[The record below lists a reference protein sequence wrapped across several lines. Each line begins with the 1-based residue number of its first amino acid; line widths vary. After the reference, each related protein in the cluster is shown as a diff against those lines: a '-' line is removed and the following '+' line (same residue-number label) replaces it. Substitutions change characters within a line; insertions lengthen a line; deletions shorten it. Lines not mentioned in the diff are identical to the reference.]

1 MNCNDFK
8 EKVVDLFDKDI
19 DMQAQAQ
26 LREHMANCHDCKAYY
41 DELRKTFNILQ
52 PLDTV
57 NIRKTK
63 ITHRLWRY
71 AAAVAIFLFGFV
83 IGWNHLFSTPA
94 VADDAKLTFLQQS
107 IQSVQNVGSFQMEV
121 YARTT
126 QQENFATFDPAMPFV
141 KIDIKLLR
149 QNDFL
154 FYRVEKANGRT
165 VVSDGRNQ
173 YMWIPNVLYLKGS
186 QESDFLEHFAN
197 LIFPERL
204 LTIQKS
210 AIKLSNENKMTQV
223 ESDSTIVLTVDGV
236 EKNSDLRQL
245 FETGKMDD
253 CRLIV
258 ENTFTK
264 NDGLL
269 RFVKLWVIKDGKKI
283 LLLHI
288 DNIRYNVMLNKGE
301 ITRLPTAEW
310 TDITEQRATSSN
322 RLKQLQNETPQ
333 QAAKRILNAIIA
345 DKDSQAAEALIYY
358 KSILPQLIHK
368 LKGCKVSA
376 FETRKDSSYVG
387 VYVFYTLTTPEGN
400 REKRHI
406 AIRKFCLD
414 PHTLSFSSVPR
425 WL

>member
-41 DELRKTFNILQ
+41 DDLRKTFNILQ
-52 PLDTV
+52 PLDTA

-165 VVSDGRNQ
+165 VVSDDRNQ

-210 AIKLSNENKMTQV
+210 AIKLSNEKKMTQV

-236 EKNSDLRQL
+236 ETNSDLRQL

-406 AIRKFCLD
+406 AIRNDNEQHIWIVDGGL
-414 PHTLSFSSVPR
+414 
-425 WL
+425 

>member
-26 LREHMANCHDCKAYY
+26 LREHMANCHDCKVYY
-41 DELRKTFNILQ
+41 DDLRKTFNILQ
-52 PLDTV
+52 PLDTA

-406 AIRKFCLD
+406 AIRNDNEQHIWIVDGGL
-414 PHTLSFSSVPR
+414 
-425 WL
+425 

>member
-52 PLDTV
+52 PLDTA

-71 AAAVAIFLFGFV
+71 AVAVAIFLFGFV

-301 ITRLPTAEW
+301 ITRLPTAKW
-310 TDITEQRATSSN
+310 TDITEQRTTSSN

-406 AIRKFCLD
+406 AIRNDNEQHIWIVDGGL
-414 PHTLSFSSVPR
+414 
-425 WL
+425 

>member
-52 PLDTV
+52 PLDTA

-333 QAAKRILNAIIA
+333 QAAKRIINAIIA

-406 AIRKFCLD
+406 AIRNDNEQHIWIVDGGL
-414 PHTLSFSSVPR
+414 
-425 WL
+425 

>member
-41 DELRKTFNILQ
+41 DDLRKTFNILQ
-52 PLDTV
+52 PLDTA

-71 AAAVAIFLFGFV
+71 AAAVAIFLLGFV

-283 LLLHI
+283 LLLYI

-406 AIRKFCLD
+406 AIRNDNEQHIWIVDGGL
-414 PHTLSFSSVPR
+414 
-425 WL
+425 

>member
-141 KIDIKLLR
+141 KINIKLLR

-333 QAAKRILNAIIA
+333 QAAKRILNAVIA

-406 AIRKFCLD
+406 AIRNDNEQHIWIVDGGL
-414 PHTLSFSSVPR
+414 
-425 WL
+425 

>member
-26 LREHMANCHDCKAYY
+26 LREHMANCHDCKVYY
-41 DELRKTFNILQ
+41 DDLRKTFNILQ
-52 PLDTV
+52 PLDTA

-301 ITRLPTAEW
+301 ITRLPTAKW
-310 TDITEQRATSSN
+310 TDITEQRTTSSN

-406 AIRKFCLD
+406 AIRNDNEQHIWIVDGGL
-414 PHTLSFSSVPR
+414 
-425 WL
+425 

>member
-41 DELRKTFNILQ
+41 DELCKTFNILQ
-52 PLDTV
+52 PLDTS

-165 VVSDGRNQ
+165 VVSDDRNQ

-210 AIKLSNENKMTQV
+210 AIKLSNEKKMTQV

-236 EKNSDLRQL
+236 ETNSDLRQL

-333 QAAKRILNAIIA
+333 QAAKRILNAVIA

-406 AIRKFCLD
+406 AIRNDNEQHIWIVDGGL
-414 PHTLSFSSVPR
+414 
-425 WL
+425 

>member
-41 DELRKTFNILQ
+41 DDLRKTFNILQ
-52 PLDTV
+52 PLDTA

-71 AAAVAIFLFGFV
+71 AAAVAIFLLGFV

-400 REKRHI
+400 REMRHI
-406 AIRKFCLD
+406 AIRNDNEQHIWIVDGGL
-414 PHTLSFSSVPR
+414 
-425 WL
+425 

>member
-210 AIKLSNENKMTQV
+210 AIKLSNENKMMQV

-376 FETRKDSSYVG
+376 FETRKNSSYVG

-406 AIRKFCLD
+406 AIRNDNEQHIWIVDGGL
-414 PHTLSFSSVPR
+414 
-425 WL
+425 

>member
-52 PLDTV
+52 PLDTA

-126 QQENFATFDPAMPFV
+126 QQENFATFEPAMPFV

-223 ESDSTIVLTVDGV
+223 EGDSTIVLTVDGV

-269 RFVKLWVIKDGKKI
+269 RFVKLWVIKDSKKI

-406 AIRKFCLD
+406 AIRNDNEQHIWIVDGGL
-414 PHTLSFSSVPR
+414 
-425 WL
+425 

>member
-41 DELRKTFNILQ
+41 DDLRKTFNILQ
-52 PLDTV
+52 PLDTA

-288 DNIRYNVMLNKGE
+288 DNIRYNVMLKKGE

-333 QAAKRILNAIIA
+333 QAAKRILNAVIA

-406 AIRKFCLD
+406 AIRNDNEQHIWIVDGGL
-414 PHTLSFSSVPR
+414 
-425 WL
+425 

>member
-19 DMQAQAQ
+19 DMQAQTQ

-52 PLDTV
+52 PLDTA

-149 QNDFL
+149 QNNFL

-368 LKGCKVSA
+368 LEGCKVSA

-406 AIRKFCLD
+406 AIRNDNEQHIWIVDGGL
-414 PHTLSFSSVPR
+414 
-425 WL
+425 

>member
-26 LREHMANCHDCKAYY
+26 LRKHMANCHDCKAYY
-41 DELRKTFNILQ
+41 DDLRKTFNILQ
-52 PLDTV
+52 PLDTA

-126 QQENFATFDPAMPFV
+126 QQENFATFDPTMPFV

-269 RFVKLWVIKDGKKI
+269 RFVKLWVIKDGKKN

-310 TDITEQRATSSN
+310 TDITEQRTTSSN

-345 DKDSQAAEALIYY
+345 DKVSQAAEALIYY

-406 AIRKFCLD
+406 AIRNDNEQHIWIVDGGL
-414 PHTLSFSSVPR
+414 
-425 WL
+425 

>member
-52 PLDTV
+52 PLDSA

-71 AAAVAIFLFGFV
+71 AVAVAIFLFGFV

-165 VVSDGRNQ
+165 VVSDDRNQ

-288 DNIRYNVMLNKGE
+288 DNIRYNVMLKKGE

-333 QAAKRILNAIIA
+333 QAAKRILNAVIA

-406 AIRKFCLD
+406 AIRNDNEQHIWIVDGGL
-414 PHTLSFSSVPR
+414 
-425 WL
+425 

>member
-52 PLDTV
+52 PLDTA

-83 IGWNHLFSTPA
+83 IGWNHLFTTPA

-406 AIRKFCLD
+406 AIRNDNEQHIWIVDGGL
-414 PHTLSFSSVPR
+414 
-425 WL
+425 

>member
-52 PLDTV
+52 PLDTS

-333 QAAKRILNAIIA
+333 QAAKRILNAVIA

-406 AIRKFCLD
+406 AIRNDNEQHIWIVDGGL
-414 PHTLSFSSVPR
+414 
-425 WL
+425 

>member
-41 DELRKTFNILQ
+41 DDLRKTFNILQ
-52 PLDTV
+52 PLDTA

-204 LTIQKS
+204 LAIQKS

-283 LLLHI
+283 LLLYI

-358 KSILPQLIHK
+358 KFILPQLIHK

-406 AIRKFCLD
+406 AIRNDNEQHIWIVDGGL
-414 PHTLSFSSVPR
+414 
-425 WL
+425 

>member
-19 DMQAQAQ
+19 DMQAQTQ

-52 PLDTV
+52 PLDTA

-322 RLKQLQNETPQ
+322 RLKQLQNEAPQ

-345 DKDSQAAEALIYY
+345 DKDSQAADALIYY

-406 AIRKFCLD
+406 AIRNDNEQHIWIVDGGL
-414 PHTLSFSSVPR
+414 
-425 WL
+425 

>member
-52 PLDTV
+52 PLDTA

-223 ESDSTIVLTVDGV
+223 EGDSTIVLTVDGV

-368 LKGCKVSA
+368 LEGCKVSA

-406 AIRKFCLD
+406 AIRNDNEQHIWIVDGGL
-414 PHTLSFSSVPR
+414 
-425 WL
+425 

>member
-8 EKVVDLFDKDI
+8 EKEVDLFDKDI

-41 DELRKTFNILQ
+41 DELCKTFNILQ
-52 PLDTV
+52 PLDSA

-165 VVSDGRNQ
+165 VVSDDRNQ

-288 DNIRYNVMLNKGE
+288 DNIRYNVMLKKGE

-333 QAAKRILNAIIA
+333 QAAKRILNAVIA

-406 AIRKFCLD
+406 AIRNDNEQHIWIVDGGL
-414 PHTLSFSSVPR
+414 
-425 WL
+425 

>member
-26 LREHMANCHDCKAYY
+26 LREHMANCHDCKVYY
-41 DELRKTFNILQ
+41 DDLRKTFNILQ
-52 PLDTV
+52 PLETS

-71 AAAVAIFLFGFV
+71 AAAVAIFLLGFV

-154 FYRVEKANGRT
+154 FYRIEKANGRT

-310 TDITEQRATSSN
+310 TDITEQRTTSSN

-406 AIRKFCLD
+406 AIRNDNEQHIWIVDGGL
-414 PHTLSFSSVPR
+414 
-425 WL
+425 

>member
-26 LREHMANCHDCKAYY
+26 LSEHMANCHDCKAYY
-41 DELRKTFNILQ
+41 NELRKTFNILQ
-52 PLDTV
+52 PLDTA
-57 NIRKTK
+57 NIRTTK

-165 VVSDGRNQ
+165 VVSDDRNQ

-358 KSILPQLIHK
+358 KSILPQIIHK

-406 AIRKFCLD
+406 AIRNDNEQHIWIVDGGL
-414 PHTLSFSSVPR
+414 
-425 WL
+425 

>member
-26 LREHMANCHDCKAYY
+26 LREHMANCHDCKVYY
-41 DELRKTFNILQ
+41 DDLRKTFNILQ
-52 PLDTV
+52 PLDTA

-71 AAAVAIFLFGFV
+71 AAAVAIFLLGFV

-126 QQENFATFDPAMPFV
+126 QQENFATFDPTMPFV

-406 AIRKFCLD
+406 AIRNDNEQHIWIVDGGL
-414 PHTLSFSSVPR
+414 
-425 WL
+425 

>member
-26 LREHMANCHDCKAYY
+26 LREHMANCHDCKVYY

-52 PLDTV
+52 PLDTA

-333 QAAKRILNAIIA
+333 QAAKLILNAIIA

-358 KSILPQLIHK
+358 KSILPQIIHK

-387 VYVFYTLTTPEGN
+387 VYVFYTLTTPDGN

-406 AIRKFCLD
+406 AIRNDNEQHIWIVDGGL
-414 PHTLSFSSVPR
+414 
-425 WL
+425 

>member
-41 DELRKTFNILQ
+41 DDLRKTFNILQ
-52 PLDTV
+52 PLDTA

-269 RFVKLWVIKDGKKI
+269 RFVKLWVIKDGKKN

-406 AIRKFCLD
+406 AIRNDNEQHIWIVDGGL
-414 PHTLSFSSVPR
+414 
-425 WL
+425 

>member
-41 DELRKTFNILQ
+41 DDLRKTFNILQ
-52 PLDTV
+52 PLDTA

-126 QQENFATFDPAMPFV
+126 QQENFATFDPTMPFV

-236 EKNSDLRQL
+236 EKNSNLRQL

-406 AIRKFCLD
+406 AIRNDNEQHIWIVDGGL
-414 PHTLSFSSVPR
+414 
-425 WL
+425 

>member
-41 DELRKTFNILQ
+41 DDLRKTFNILQ
-52 PLDTV
+52 PLDTA

-126 QQENFATFDPAMPFV
+126 QQENFATFDPTMPFV

-406 AIRKFCLD
+406 AIRNDNEQHIWIVDGGL
-414 PHTLSFSSVPR
+414 
-425 WL
+425 

>member
-26 LREHMANCHDCKAYY
+26 LREHMANCHDCKVYY
-41 DELRKTFNILQ
+41 DDLRKTFNILQ
-52 PLDTV
+52 PLDTA

-94 VADDAKLTFLQQS
+94 VADDAKLTFFQQS

-269 RFVKLWVIKDGKKI
+269 RFVKLWVIKDGKKN

-406 AIRKFCLD
+406 AIRNDNEQHIWIVDGGL
-414 PHTLSFSSVPR
+414 
-425 WL
+425 

>member
-19 DMQAQAQ
+19 DMQAQTQ

-52 PLDTV
+52 PLDTA

-368 LKGCKVSA
+368 LNGCKVSA

-387 VYVFYTLTTPEGN
+387 VYVFYTLTPPEGN

-406 AIRKFCLD
+406 AIRNDNEQHIWIVDGGL
-414 PHTLSFSSVPR
+414 
-425 WL
+425 

>member
-52 PLDTV
+52 PLDTA

-71 AAAVAIFLFGFV
+71 AVAVAIFLFGFV

-126 QQENFATFDPAMPFV
+126 QQENFATFDPTMPFV

-269 RFVKLWVIKDGKKI
+269 RFVKLWVIKDGKKN

-301 ITRLPTAEW
+301 ITRLPTAKW

-406 AIRKFCLD
+406 AIRNDNEQHIWIVDGGL
-414 PHTLSFSSVPR
+414 
-425 WL
+425 

>member
-41 DELRKTFNILQ
+41 DDLRKTFNILQ
-52 PLDTV
+52 PLDTA

-71 AAAVAIFLFGFV
+71 AVAVAIFLFGFV

-126 QQENFATFDPAMPFV
+126 QQENFATFDPTMPFV

-154 FYRVEKANGRT
+154 FYRVEKANGRI

-269 RFVKLWVIKDGKKI
+269 RFVKLWVIKDGKKN

-301 ITRLPTAEW
+301 ITRLPTAKW

-406 AIRKFCLD
+406 AIRNDNEQHIWIVDGGL
-414 PHTLSFSSVPR
+414 
-425 WL
+425 

>member
-223 ESDSTIVLTVDGV
+223 ESDSTIVSTVDGV

-406 AIRKFCLD
+406 AIRNDNEQHIWIVDGGL
-414 PHTLSFSSVPR
+414 
-425 WL
+425 

>member
-19 DMQAQAQ
+19 DMQAQTQ

-52 PLDTV
+52 PLDTA
-57 NIRKTK
+57 NIRTTK

-301 ITRLPTAEW
+301 ITRLPAAEW

-406 AIRKFCLD
+406 AIRNDNEQHIWIVDGGL
-414 PHTLSFSSVPR
+414 
-425 WL
+425 

>member
-52 PLDTV
+52 PLDTA

-126 QQENFATFDPAMPFV
+126 QQENFATFDPTMPFV

-154 FYRVEKANGRT
+154 FYRVEKANGRI

-269 RFVKLWVIKDGKKI
+269 RFVKLWVIKDGKKN

-301 ITRLPTAEW
+301 ITRLPTAKW

-406 AIRKFCLD
+406 AIRNDNEQHIWIVDGGL
-414 PHTLSFSSVPR
+414 
-425 WL
+425 

>member
-52 PLDTV
+52 PLDTA

-210 AIKLSNENKMTQV
+210 AIKLSNEKKMTQV

-236 EKNSDLRQL
+236 ETNSDLRQL

-333 QAAKRILNAIIA
+333 QAAKRILNAVIA

-406 AIRKFCLD
+406 AIRNDNEQHIWIVDGGL
-414 PHTLSFSSVPR
+414 
-425 WL
+425 

>member
-26 LREHMANCHDCKAYY
+26 LRKHMANCHDCKAYY
-41 DELRKTFNILQ
+41 DDLRKTFNILQ
-52 PLDTV
+52 PLDTA

-126 QQENFATFDPAMPFV
+126 QQENFATFDPTMPFV

-236 EKNSDLRQL
+236 EKNSNLRQL

-406 AIRKFCLD
+406 AIRNDNEQHIWIVDGGL
-414 PHTLSFSSVPR
+414 
-425 WL
+425 

>member
-41 DELRKTFNILQ
+41 DDLRKTFNILQ
-52 PLDTV
+52 PLDTA

-310 TDITEQRATSSN
+310 TDITEQRTTSSN
-322 RLKQLQNETPQ
+322 RLKQLQNEPPQ

-406 AIRKFCLD
+406 AIRNDNEQHIWIVDGGL
-414 PHTLSFSSVPR
+414 
-425 WL
+425 

>member
-19 DMQAQAQ
+19 DMQAQTQ

-52 PLDTV
+52 PLDTA

-149 QNDFL
+149 QNNFL

-333 QAAKRILNAIIA
+333 QAAKRILNAVIA

-406 AIRKFCLD
+406 AIRNDNEQHIWIVDGGL
-414 PHTLSFSSVPR
+414 
-425 WL
+425 